1 VITGTPPIT
10 VVSTTVVPN
19 LSATNT
25 QNANTTNDVLTAVP
39 VYPTFV
45 TGTAGF
51 QGQRV
56 ANSRLSFIPSTGALT
71 ATTFNGSLNGNATSA
86 STLNGLLK
94 FTNVSPSG
102 VPPTI
107 NSGSEVEVSY
117 PAALAAITGTV
128 TVSPVGPLANDLG
141 ILSARISAAGI
152 VSVKYRYFAA
162 AGTVIL
168 TTPLNITVI
177 Q

>member
-1 VITGTPPIT
+1 MNI
-10 VVSTTVVPN
+10 
-19 LSATNT
+19 
-25 QNANTTNDVLTAVP
+25 TNDVATPVA

-51 QGQRV
+51 QGQRIT
-56 ANSRLSFIPSTGALT
+56 NTRLSFIPSTGALT
-71 ATTFNGSLNGNATSA
+71 ATSFTGSLNGNASSA
-86 STLNGLLK
+86 STLVGLLK

-107 NSGSEVEVSY
+107 NSGSEAEVSY

-128 TVSPVGPLANDLG
+128 TVSPVGPLSTDLG
-141 ILSARISAAGI
+141 IMSARISAAGI
-152 VSVKYRYFAA
+152 VSVKYRYFAI
-162 AGTVIL
+162 AGTVIPI
-168 TTPLNITVI
+168 TPLNITVI